1 MKSDGHHKSN
11 AQSLADCLITW
22 YHDNR
27 RDLPWR
33 RDPSPYQIWISEI
46 MLQQTQVNT
55 VLPYYRRWM
64 LRFKDIHAVAEAP
77 VEELLKHWE
86 GLGYYARVQ
95 NLQKTARILRD
106 QFNGGFPRDHATLL
120 RLPGIGRYTAGAIMS
135 LAFNDDYPV
144 VDGNVKRVFARLFN
158 ISTPINGTAGDVVF
172 WDRAREVLPRG
183 RARDFNQALMELGA
197 VICKPKL
204 PLCSSCPVANLCAS
218 LRLGVVAERPLR
230 GPSKTTQPIQV
241 ALGVLVDKDK
251 IFIQK
256 RQDKGL
262 MPGLWEFPGG
272 KLKPGETPEEALH
285 REFSE
290 ELGLAV
296 CRLDKIATIRHA
308 YTSFRVVLHAFLC
321 ELRERNPKYVL
332 RAASQA
338 RWVTRRQLDQFA
350 FPAANKKLIEL
361 L

>member
-1 MKSDGHHKSN
+1 
-11 AQSLADCLITW
+11 
-22 YHDNR
+22 
-27 RDLPWR
+27 
-33 RDPSPYQIWISEI
+33 

-55 VLPYYRRWM
+55 VLSYYRRWM
-64 LRFKDIHAVAEAP
+64 QRFRDIQAVAEAP
-77 VEELLKHWE
+77 AEELLKHWE

-95 NLQKTARILRD
+95 NLQKTAKILLDR
-106 QFNGGFPRDHATLL
+106 FNGGFPRDHATLL
-120 RLPGIGRYTAGAIMS
+120 NLPGIGRYTAGAIMS
-135 LAFNDDYPV
+135 LAFNEDYPV

-158 ISTPINGTAGDVVF
+158 ISTPINGPAGAEFF
-172 WDRAREVLPRG
+172 WDRAREILPEG

-204 PLCSSCPVANLCAS
+204 PLCSTCPVASLCES
-218 LRLGVVAERPLR
+218 LRLGVVDERPVR
-230 GPSKTTQPIQV
+230 GPTKTTQPIQV
-241 ALGVLVDKDK
+241 ALGVLVHNDR

-256 RQDKGL
+256 RLDKGL

-290 ELGLAV
+290 ELEADI

-321 ELRERNPKYVL
+321 ELRDQKQKPTL
-332 RAASQA
+332 RAASEA
-338 RWVTRRQLDQFA
+338 RWATRRQLDQFA
-350 FPAANKKLIEL
+350 FPAANRKLIEL

>member
-1 MKSDGHHKSN
+1 MKSERRQESN
-11 AQSLADCLITW
+11 AQPLADRLIAW

-33 RDPSPYQIWISEI
+33 RDSSPYQIWVAEV

-64 LRFKDIHAVAEAP
+64 RRFWDLQAVAEAP
-77 VEELLKHWE
+77 AEEVLKHWE
-86 GLGYYARVQ
+86 GLGYYARVL

-106 QFNGGFPRDHATLL
+106 QFGGGFPQDHATLL
-120 RLPGIGRYTAGAIMS
+120 GLPGIGRYTAGAIMS
-135 LAFNDDYPV
+135 LAFNEDYPV
-144 VDGNVKRVFARLFN
+144 VDGNVKRIFARLFD
-158 ISTPINGTAGDVVF
+158 ISTPISGTNDGVF

-197 VICKPKL
+197 VICRP
-204 PLCSSCPVANLCAS
+204 SSPRCDACPVANLCAG
-218 LRLGVVAERPLR
+218 LRLGVVAERPVR
-230 GPSKTTQPIQV
+230 GPARTIKPIQV
-241 ALGVLVDKDK
+241 AIGVLVDNDR
-251 IFIQK
+251 ILIQK
-256 RQDKGL
+256 RPDSGL
-262 MPGLWEFPGG
+262 MPSLWEFPGG
-272 KLKPGETPEEALH
+272 KLKPGETPEEALY
-285 REFSE
+285 REFAE

-296 CRLDKIATIRHA
+296 WRLDKIATIRHA

-321 ELRERNPKYVL
+321 ELRDQKQKPVL
-332 RAASQA
+332 RAASEA

-350 FPAANKKLIEL
+350 FPAANRKLIEL

>member
-1 MKSDGHHKSN
+1 MKSDHRQTSN
-11 AQSLADCLITW
+11 AQLLADRLIAW
-22 YHDNR
+22 YHDHR

-33 RDPSPYQIWISEI
+33 RDPSPYQIWVAEI

-64 LRFKDIHAVAEAP
+64 QRFRDIQAVAEAP
-77 VEELLKHWE
+77 AEELLKHWE
-86 GLGYYARVQ
+86 GLGYYARAQ
-95 NLQKTARILRD
+95 NLQKTARVLRD

-135 LAFNDDYPV
+135 LAFNEDYPV
-144 VDGNVKRVFARLFN
+144 VDGNVKRVLARLFD
-158 ISTPINGTAGDVVF
+158 ISTPINAAGDGVF
-172 WDRAREVLPRG
+172 WDRAREILPRG

-204 PLCSSCPVANLCAS
+204 PLCGTCPVASLCES

-230 GPSKTTQPIQV
+230 GPTKTTQPIQV
-241 ALGVLVDKDK
+241 ALGVLVDNDR

-256 RQDKGL
+256 RLDKGL

-272 KLKPGETPEEALH
+272 KLKPGETPEKALH

-290 ELGLAV
+290 ELGLHV
-296 CRLDKIATIRHA
+296 WRLDKIATIRHA

-321 ELRERNPKYVL
+321 ELRERNQEYVL
-332 RAASQA
+332 RAASEA